1 MLWIIL
7 ISVIGMSIIT
17 FLRGMNKD
25 NEDLQGQTL
34 SEKFSVMVDLINQE
48 IFNGMGHIEE
58 HGKRDFTLYAPGFPH
73 TLYFLYGAGNLRIEW
88 RAVLFGQKIVESRE
102 FHNLRNVTD
111 KEQEQMA
118 LKLAQQFAL
127 RASQTQGD
135 FFDNITSLYTD
146 NDYEEEDNT
155 DK

>member
-7 ISVIGMSIIT
+7 IAVIGMSIIG

-48 IFNGMGHIEE
+48 IFNGMGHVEE

-73 TLYFLYGAGNLRIEW
+73 TLYFLYGAGNLRVEW
-88 RAVLFGQKIVESRE
+88 RAVLFGQKYMISKE
-102 FHNLRNVTD
+102 FHNLRDVTD

-118 LKLAQQFAL
+118 FTLAQRFQ
-127 RASQTQGD
+127 QEVMK
-135 FFDNITSLYTD
+135 NI
-146 NDYEEEDNT
+146 
-155 DK
+155 

>member
-7 ISVIGMSIIT
+7 IAVIGMSIIG

-25 NEDLQGQTL
+25 NEDLQGQIL

-48 IFNGMGHIEE
+48 IFNGMGHVEE

-73 TLYFLYGAGNLRIEW
+73 TLYFLYGAGNLRVEW
-88 RAVLFGQKIVESRE
+88 RAVLFGRKYMISKE
-102 FHNLRNVTD
+102 FHNLRDVTD

-118 LKLAQQFAL
+118 FTLAQRFQ
-127 RASQTQGD
+127 QEVMK
-135 FFDNITSLYTD
+135 NI
-146 NDYEEEDNT
+146 
-155 DK
+155 